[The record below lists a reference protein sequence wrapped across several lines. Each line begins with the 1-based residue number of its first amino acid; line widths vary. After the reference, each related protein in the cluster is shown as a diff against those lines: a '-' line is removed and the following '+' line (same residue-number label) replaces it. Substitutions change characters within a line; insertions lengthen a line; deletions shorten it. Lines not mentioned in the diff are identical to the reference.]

1 MVDDDIHFKDKLKR
15 INEMEDEEPNEL
27 ELSGEATLDA
37 AIVSRW
43 IAKSYGETNGAYH
56 EAYNRELYRQMRLIS
71 TTYTNASDSGS
82 SSAKKRSWF

>member
-1 MVDDDIHFKDKLKR
+1 MKR
-15 INEMEDEEPNEL
+15 INEMEDEESNEL

-43 IAKSYGETNGAYH
+43 IAKSFGQTNRAYH

-71 TTYTNASDSGS
+71 TSYTNGADSGS
-82 SSAKKRSWF
+82 SSAKKRSWY